1 MPLLVHCLQVYEDCV
16 ELQLYFIQQR
26 DELCKRGE
34 ILLTPALS
42 HTEHQ
47 LMRHVEANRKER
59 MTKEQ
64 RDDEER
70 KKLGSDTASGHGA
83 PGGGAACSKA
93 EDDTSR
99 HGGCESGKV
108 WNMIS

>member
-1 MPLLVHCLQVYEDCV
+1 MLVRYLQVYEDCV

-70 KKLGSDTASGHGA
+70 KKLGTDTTSGHGA
-83 PGGGAACSKA
+83 TGGSAGNKT
-93 EDDTSR
+93 EDDGSG
-99 HGGCESGKV
+99 HGVCEPGKV
-108 WNMIS
+108 WKTIN